1 MPRSPRVFVEGGI
14 YHVYNR
20 VTRGERVF
28 AEDHEAARLLDA
40 MRDARD
46 RDGLV
51 VLAWCIM
58 GNHYHLAV
66 RCGSVPLWRSM
77 ASIHSRVSK
86 SYNARHRFYGP
97 FWQGRYRAKLVE
109 TPEYLRQLI
118 LYVHL
123 NPVTAG
129 IVGKPEDFAWSG
141 HRELVRKVRRPFV
154 EPDQLLLAFD
164 ETRRSARKSYLASI
178 RAGTGQ
184 PWLDGLPGNLPWWR
198 QAGRPRT
205 EDPDDE
211 LHMDPDAPRVDELGR
226 STGLE
231 RPLLAA
237 GTFVRIVLE
246 TLEVS
251 PDEVSGRGKRTEVVR
266 AREILMTLGVER
278 YGLRVT
284 EMASVLSVRYHSACL
299 WSRRGA
305 SRRCNDPGF
314 ARTLDAVDTVVASTP
329 PDTVELGTVN
339 V

>member
-1 MPRSPRVFVEGGI
+1 MPRPPRVFVEGGI

-28 AEDHEAARLLDA
+28 AEDQEAALLLDA

-46 RDGLV
+46 RDGLI

-58 GNHYHLAV
+58 SNHYHMAV

-77 ASIHSRVSK
+77 ASIHTRVSK
-86 SYNARHRFYGP
+86 GYNARYRFYGP

-118 LYVHL
+118 LYIHL

-129 IVGKPEDFAWSG
+129 IVERPVDFVWSG
-141 HRELVRKVRRPFV
+141 HRELVRNFRKPFV
-154 EPDQLLLAFD
+154 DPDHLLLAFD
-164 ETRRSARKSYLASI
+164 ETRKGARKNYLASI
-178 RAGTGQ
+178 RAGSEQ
-184 PWLDGLPGNLPWWR
+184 PWLDRLPGELPWWR
-198 QAGRPRT
+198 LGRPLRD
-205 EDPDDE
+205 EQDDE
-211 LHMDPDAPRVDELGR
+211 LRMDPATPHLDELGR
-226 STGLE
+226 STARE
-231 RPLLAA
+231 RPLLEVE
-237 GTFVRIVLE
+237 TFIQRALDALGHTAE
-246 TLEVS
+246 
-251 PDEVSGRGKRTEVVR
+251 EVSGRGKRQEIVR

-284 EMASVLSVRYHSACL
+284 EMVAVLGVRYNSACL

-305 SRRCNDPGF
+305 TRRQEDRAF
-314 ARTLDAVDTVVASTP
+314 AETLDGVDAIIASSPQEETKRSA
-329 PDTVELGTVN
+329 EN